1 MSKQRKHIMKR
12 MQIIYFGLAFLAMLI
27 FGKTIYIQIAN
38 GSEMKE
44 KAEEQSLKYITIDA
58 ARGNI
63 YSIDGSLIATSVP
76 IFEVRLDLDSS
87 TIKSVTFD
95 KEVDSLAYYLSDF
108 FSDKTQEEYKE
119 EILEARKIQ
128 NRYYLLKRDLSY
140 TELQTLK
147 TFPILKHGRYK
158 GGLIVV
164 EKDRREMPFK
174 LLAKRTI
181 GYERNGVFV
190 GIEGAYSEELQ
201 GTSGKRL
208 VQRIAN
214 NVWMPINDN
223 SEITPQHGNDII
235 TTIDINIQ
243 DVAETALYEHL
254 KLHQADHG
262 CAVLMEVETGEVR
275 AIANLTRLEDGTYA
289 EIYNWAVGES
299 TEPGSTF
306 KLASLMAVF
315 EDGLFGL
322 NDLVNTGD
330 GTITYAGQE
339 MKDTHVGGYG
349 TITIKEAFEKSSNV
363 GISKIIYKAYH
374 RNPQKYIDRLYAMHL
389 HEKLGIEIM
398 GEGEPFI
405 KDTKNS
411 SWSKVSLPWM
421 AIGYELTL
429 TPLQIL
435 SFYNA
440 VANNGILVKPMFVK
454 EIQQAGETVKEFET
468 VVIDESIASE
478 STIEKAKILLEG
490 VVTNG
495 TAKSVFKNSPY
506 SVAGKTATVQIVTDH
521 GYNKK
526 NYQASFVGYFPADN
540 PKYSC
545 IVVVNN
551 PTMGSY
557 YGSVVAAPVFREIAD
572 KVTATHADIQIDN
585 FNFSNVEYPSTV
597 YGYYPDLK
605 TVYFELGMTQ
615 NNTSNKEE
623 QWSSVIMKNKQAS
636 FHSKTQKK
644 NSLPNLIGMTA
655 KDAIYILEKLGYN
668 VRVKGRGK
676 VYKQSIKAGS
686 SVVKGVE
693 ISIYLKA

>member
-1 MSKQRKHIMKR
+1 MSKQQKHIMKR
-12 MQIIYFGLAFLAMLI
+12 MQLVYFSLAFLAILI
-27 FGKTIYIQIAN
+27 FGKTMYIQIVN

-44 KAEEQSLKYITIDA
+44 KAEEQSIKYITIDA
-58 ARGNI
+58 TRGNI
-63 YSIDGSLIATSVP
+63 YAIDGSLIATSVP

-87 TIKSVTFD
+87 TIKPKIFD
-95 KEVDSLAYYLSDF
+95 SEIDSLAYYLTDF
-108 FSDKTQEEYKE
+108 FADKTQEKYKE
-119 EILEARKIQ
+119 ELLEARKKQ

-140 TELQTLK
+140 TELQSLK

-164 EKDRREMPFK
+164 EKNRREMPFK

-190 GIEGAYSEELQ
+190 GIEGAYSQELQ
-201 GTSGKRL
+201 GSSGKRL

-223 SEITPQHGNDII
+223 NEITPQHGNDII

-254 KLHQADHG
+254 ELHQADHG
-262 CAVLMEVETGEVR
+262 CVVLMEVETGEIR

-339 MKDTHVGGYG
+339 MKDTHIGGYG
-349 TITIKEAFEKSSNV
+349 TITVKEAFEKSSNV

-374 RNPQKYIDRLYAMHL
+374 RNPQKYIDKLYDMHL
-389 HEKLGIEIM
+389 NEKLGIEIM
-398 GEGEPFI
+398 GEGDPFI
-405 KDTKNS
+405 KNTQNS

-440 VANNGILVKPMFVK
+440 VANNGTLVKPMFVK
-454 EIQQAGETVKEFET
+454 EIRQAGETIKNFET
-468 VVIDESIASE
+468 IVIDESIASE

-506 SVAGKTATVQIVTDH
+506 SVAGKTATAQIVTDK

-557 YGSVVAAPVFREIAD
+557 YGSIVAAPVFREIAD

-585 FNFSNVEYPSTV
+585 FNFSNVKYPSTI
-597 YGYYPDLK
+597 YGYSTDLK
-605 TVYFELGMTQ
+605 TVYSELGMIQ
-615 NNTSNKEE
+615 KKTSVEE
-623 QWSSVIMKNKQAS
+623 QWSSVIIKNKQAS
-636 FHSKTQKK
+636 FYTKTQHT
-644 NSLPNLIGMTA
+644 NILPNLLGMTA

-676 VYKQSIKAGS
+676 VYKQSVKAGS
-686 SVVKGVE
+686 PVVKGKE
-693 ISIYLKA
+693 IRIYLKAS

>member
-1 MSKQRKHIMKR
+1 MSKQRKHITKR
-12 MQIIYFGLAFLAMLI
+12 IQLVYFGLAFLGLLV
-27 FGKTIYIQIAN
+27 FGKTIYIQVVN
-38 GSEMKE
+38 GTEMTE
-44 KAEEQSLKYITIDA
+44 KAEEQTMKYITIDA
-58 ARGNI
+58 TRGNI
-63 YSIDGSLIATSVP
+63 YAIDGSLIATSVP

-87 TIKSVTFD
+87 TITPKIFD
-95 KEVDSLAYYLSDF
+95 EEIDSLAYYLSDF
-108 FSDKTQEEYKE
+108 FSDKTQEEYLE
-119 EILEARKIQ
+119 EIFEERIKQ

-147 TFPILKHGRYK
+147 SFPIIKHGRYK

-181 GYERNGVFV
+181 GYERNGVYV
-190 GIEGAYSEELQ
+190 GIEGAYSEYLQ

-214 NVWMPINDN
+214 DVWMPINDN
-223 SEITPQHGNDII
+223 NEITPQHGNDII

-254 KLHQADHG
+254 ELHQADHG

-275 AIANLTRLEDGTYA
+275 AIANLTRLEDGSYA

-299 TEPGSTF
+299 TEPGSSF

-339 MKDTHVGGYG
+339 MKDTHEGGYG
-349 TITIKEAFEKSSNV
+349 TITIQEAFEKSSNV

-405 KDTKNS
+405 KNTQNS
-411 SWSKVSLPWM
+411 GWSKVSLPWM

-440 VANNGILVKPMFVK
+440 VANNGKLVRPMFVK
-454 EIQQAGETVKEFET
+454 EIQQAGETIKEFET
-468 VVIDESIASE
+468 IVIDESISSE

-490 VVTNG
+490 VVKNG
-495 TAKSVFKNSPY
+495 TAKSVFKDSPY
-506 SVAGKTATVQIVTDH
+506 SVAGKTATTQIVTDE
-521 GYNKK
+521 GYNKT
-526 NYQASFVGYFPADN
+526 NYQSSFVGYFPADN

-551 PTMGSY
+551 PMMGSY

-585 FNFSNVEYPSTV
+585 FNFSNVEYPSTA

-605 TVYFELGMTQ
+605 TVYFELGMSQ
-615 NNTSNKEE
+615 ENVANDE
-623 QWSSVIMKNKQAS
+623 QWSSVIIKNKQAS
-636 FHSKTQKK
+636 FKTKTHST
-644 NSLPNLIGMTA
+644 NTLPDLFGMTA

-668 VRVKGRGK
+668 VNIKGRGK
-676 VYKQSIKAGS
+676 VYKQSIKSGNP
-686 SVVKGVE
+686 VVKGTE
-693 ISIYLKA
+693 ITIYLKA